1 MKDPTTPEL
10 VSALIDGELAR
21 DEARFAVRRVAGDAD
36 AAALV
41 ARWHV
46 ARSVLRGE
54 HYAIPD
60 AGFAAAVMQAV
71 ANEARPRSART
82 PWLKPLAGAAIAASV
97 AMVALFAVMPTPTTA
112 PSAEGLAAAPAVP
125 ALAAP
130 TGLTTGDF
138 SPRLAPRPV
147 SSTTLAPL
155 PAGQADIERYFLS
168 HSGQATGF
176 ARGGFV
182 PYVNIVATPVPIE
195 PAVAPAEGGSR

>member
-21 DEARFAVRRVAGDAD
+21 DEARFTLRRVAGDPD

-46 ARSVLRGE
+46 ARSVLRRE
-54 HYAIPD
+54 HYALPD
-60 AGFAAAVMQAV
+60 AGFSAAVMQAV
-71 ANEARPRSART
+71 ANEARPRAAG
-82 PWLKPLAGAAIAASV
+82 PGWIKPLAGAAIAASV
-97 AMVALFAVMPTPTTA
+97 ALVALFSVMPTPA
-112 PSAEGLAAAPAVP
+112 PAPEGLVAGP
-125 ALAAP
+125 ALPDLAVP

-155 PAGQADIERYFLS
+155 PPGQAEIERYFLS

-182 PYVNIVATPVPIE
+182 PYVNIVATPVQAQ
-195 PAVAPAEGGSR
+195 PAVVPAEGGNR